1 MGPRTNLLTMPPAL
15 WSTRRG
21 LSPRRRALSVA
32 VIGLCFVLSSTPL
45 RAATPAPCA
54 LTPRAVVADDFDGDG
69 TLDVALVSEGSPSI
83 FLHPGTGTGGLGAVR
98 EISSGMVQPH
108 AIVAGDFTGGG
119 HVDLAVAG
127 VVRSRLDGL
136 LLDIGAVVLRGD
148 GHGNFSI
155 SQRFLSST
163 TVAAF
168 GLTRPAIVAG
178 DFDGDGRLDLAVTNG
193 LTKITVLFQPPGG
206 FAGAVSG
213 FDNFPATTT
222 TNLGAVDLADIVPGN
237 FQGGPLDLAAA
248 LATGPSNNV
257 RFLPGNGGGSFPTQ
271 IALSTG
277 GVGPRSLAAGH
288 FNDDGFLDLAVL
300 HFGSNTGLT
309 SSNTV
314 SIFLGNGTGGFT
326 LTQALPLPSDG
337 RGVSLV
343 TLDFDRDDRLDLAA
357 ATFGVP
363 AADNKVFV
371 LRNDGTGTFSV
382 DTTFDV
388 PTFQLSAIAPGDFD
402 GDGRPDLAVASYCD
416 GKVKILLR
424 PDAIAPTT
432 VATVNPVPN
441 GAGWNM
447 TSVTVTLTAT
457 DNPGGSGVR
466 EIRYALDGG
475 PETVVAAPPASPSF
489 TTSFSLSTEAT
500 TTVTYHAVDNAG
512 NVEAVKTLVVKIDK
526 TAPTTTATP
535 SPPPN
540 LAGFNNTNVS
550 VALNAID
557 LGGSDVKNITF
568 SAAGA
573 QPIATTTVPGATAL
587 VPIITAE
594 GTTTL
599 TFFAIDNA
607 DNPEVAKTLI
617 VKIDRTAPE
626 LEARCA
632 PPGQSPFVT
641 ERGGTTPVAPL
652 LVGPLHLGEFKRQE
666 TYRITDGAGN
676 TLDATFGVKSE
687 GHELRF
693 TLLSLVYN
701 GGAPVM
707 PPENIVKCEWAF
719 EKNGTTLKEL
729 EQKLEIR
736 HHQADVQAKFRAAT
750 NQTEIRV
757 HRPEPDTL
765 FIRAGVVFLRLTTSN
780 GQLGFDF

>member
-1 MGPRTNLLTMPPAL
+1 MGPRANLLTMPPAL

-32 VIGLCFVLSSTPL
+32 IIGLCFVLSSTPL

-69 TLDVALVSEGSPSI
+69 TLDVALVSEGSSSI

-222 TNLGAVDLADIVPGN
+222 NLGAVDLADIVPGN

-248 LATGPSNNV
+248 LVTGPSNNV

-314 SIFLGNGTGGFT
+314 SIFLGNGAGGFT

-388 PTFQLSAIAPGDFD
+388 PTFQLSAIAAGDFD
-402 GDGRPDLAVASYCD
+402 GDGLPDLAVASYCD

-535 SPPPN
+535 SPSPN
-540 LAGFNNTNVS
+540 LAGFNTTNVD
-550 VALNAID
+550 VTLNATD
-557 LGGSDVKNITF
+557 LGGSAVKNITF
-568 SAAGA
+568 SAVGA
-573 QPIATTTVPGATAL
+573 QPIAPTTVAGAIAF
-587 VPIITAE
+587 VPTITAE

-599 TFFAIDNA
+599 TFFATDNA
-607 DNPEVAKTLI
+607 DNQEVAKTLI
-617 VKIDRTAPE
+617 IKIDRIAPE

-632 PPGQSPFVT
+632 PPGQSPFVSGRDGAT
-641 ERGGTTPVAPL
+641 SVTLIASSPL
-652 LVGPLHLGEFKRQE
+652 YSGDFKRRE
-666 TYRITDGAGN
+666 TYRIIDGAGN
-676 TLDATFGVKSE
+676 QLDATFAVKSDD
-687 GHELRF
+687 HSIKF
-693 TLLSLVYN
+693 ALLSLAYN
-701 GGAPVM
+701 GGAPVVQ
-707 PPENIVKCEWAF
+707 PQNFVECEWEF
-719 EKNGTTLKEL
+719 EKPGQFKRL
-729 EQKLEIR
+729 EQDLEIR
-736 HHQADVQAKFRAAT
+736 YQVDIDAKFERDKNRT
-750 NQTEIRV
+750 DIHV
-757 HRPEPDTL
+757 HRPAPETVV
-765 FIRAGVVFLRLTTSN
+765 IRAGVVFLRLTTNN